1 MIKTQQVRLSLT
13 KPQFQ
18 QLKEAQMECARC
30 WNEVVKI
37 ANEYYQKEK
46 KWISKY
52 EIQSLIAGQFNL
64 QRHNLNAIT
73 DKYAAN
79 RKTISE
85 LRKKG
90 DKKARYPYK
99 EKKFFCIPF
108 KKSAILNEN
117 GYLKLTISKGNQIT
131 LPVPYDEAI
140 KSCEIIWREGYVL
153 SYQKE
158 CSLKESSIV
167 RDGVVGV
174 DLGEIH
180 AIAACTE
187 FGEGLIISHRHG
199 RSLKQKRN
207 KVIAYV
213 NKRLSRCQK
222 GSRMYKR
229 LLKLKQQI
237 KLKTKRQLR
246 DLYHQITAQ
255 FMKFCDEKAICEI
268 ILGDIKNIGKDT
280 KKKKKLNRTNRQKMS
295 QMEFG
300 TLKDYIQYKAKERG
314 IVVQLVNESYTSQTC
329 PQCGKRHKPTN
340 RNFEC
345 SCGYQAHRDLVG
357 AWNILN
363 KKYSF
368 ELKEFVIQTK
378 QPLKLKPKKYRPSE
392 VVVA

>member
-13 KPQFQ
+13 KPQVQ

-140 KSCEIIWREGYVL
+140 K
-153 SYQKE
+153 
-158 CSLKESSIV
+158 
-167 RDGVVGV
+167 
-174 DLGEIH
+174 
-180 AIAACTE
+180 
-187 FGEGLIISHRHG
+187 
-199 RSLKQKRN
+199 
-207 KVIAYV
+207 
-213 NKRLSRCQK
+213 
-222 GSRMYKR
+222 
-229 LLKLKQQI
+229 
-237 KLKTKRQLR
+237 
-246 DLYHQITAQ
+246 
-255 FMKFCDEKAICEI
+255 
-268 ILGDIKNIGKDT
+268 KN
-280 KKKKKLNRTNRQKMS
+280 
-295 QMEFG
+295 
-300 TLKDYIQYKAKERG
+300 
-314 IVVQLVNESYTSQTC
+314 V
-329 PQCGKRHKPTN
+329 H
-340 RNFEC
+340 
-345 SCGYQAHRDLVG
+345 
-357 AWNILN
+357 
-363 KKYSF
+363 
-368 ELKEFVIQTK
+368 
-378 QPLKLKPKKYRPSE
+378 
-392 VVVA
+392 